1 MIYLKKYW
9 WVLLLLILG
18 LGIGGFYVWASDASG
33 PMPEA
38 LAALESDELVTVETE
53 PWLIFS
59 PTGGSPDIGFILYP
73 GGKVD
78 YRSYAPQARA
88 IAEAGYLVVIPEMPL
103 NLAVFAPNAAN
114 GIIAAYPDIGQWA
127 IGGHSLGGAMA
138 AQFAFDNPGVV
149 NGLAL
154 WAAYPAGN
162 SDLSGADVAASSI
175 YGSLDGVAT
184 PDQVL
189 AGAPLLP
196 ADTVWVEI
204 SGGNHAQFGWY
215 GPQNGDNPA
224 AISHEEQ
231 QAQTVAATT
240 ALLAELGSRS
250 GQFSVNSFQ

>member
-1 MIYLKKYW
+1 MTYLKKYW
-9 WVLLLLILG
+9 WILLLLILG
-18 LGIGGFYVWASDASG
+18 LGIGGFYVWANDALG

-38 LAALESDELVTVETE
+38 LAALESDELVTVGTE

-59 PTGGSPDIGFILYP
+59 PNGIQPDTAFILYP

-103 NLAVFAPNAAN
+103 NLAVFAPNTAN
-114 GIIAAYPDIGQWA
+114 DIIAAYPDIGQWA

-138 AQFAFDNPGVV
+138 AQFAFDNPGVIA
-149 NGLAL
+149 GLAL

-162 SDLSGADVAASSI
+162 SDLSGAEVAVSSI

-189 AGAPLLP
+189 AGKPLLP
-196 ADTVWVEI
+196 ADTTWVEI
-204 SGGNHAQFGWY
+204 VGGNHAQFGWY
-215 GPQNGDNPA
+215 GPQDGDNPA
-224 AISHEEQ
+224 TISREEQ
-231 QAQTVAATT
+231 QAQTVAATV
-240 ALLAELGSRS
+240 ALLAELGR
-250 GQFSVNSFQ
+250 